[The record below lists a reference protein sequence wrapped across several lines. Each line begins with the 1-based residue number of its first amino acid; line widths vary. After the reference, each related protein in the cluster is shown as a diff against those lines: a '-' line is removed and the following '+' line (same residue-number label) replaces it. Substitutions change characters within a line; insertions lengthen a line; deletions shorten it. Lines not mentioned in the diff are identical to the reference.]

1 MISSST
7 PWVVVSAWARSTTG
21 QGKPIVSLIEAL
33 SRRGTPV
40 ELVAF
45 DVEPA
50 VAALPLVTI
59 HRSPRIRGADVVG
72 NLFLRRRGRAVAAA
86 VTQRH
91 PEAVVVVNGGNCRWA
106 DVNWVHYVHAA
117 FTPPAIDSA
126 PLVDRVKE
134 RVVGGMY
141 RRQERAAINVARLV
155 VANSEL
161 TRRDVIQR
169 LGTRPQQVRTIY
181 YGLDAKF
188 SPPSD
193 AERDAA
199 RERFHIAAD
208 RPTAVFVGGF
218 GHDGRKG
225 FDTLLD
231 AWSQLSHEPSFRGQL
246 LMAGGGR
253 AIDAVRRRIQE
264 QQLERSVQLLGFVD
278 DVAELLAAVDL
289 LVSPVRYEPYGMNVQ
304 EALGRGLPALVSAQ
318 AGIAERYPAE
328 LHDFVLSKADNVAE
342 LAVKLKAWHDDP
354 VGARTRFVSFGEE
367 IRRRSWNDMAQEFIA
382 AVEASRT

>member
-72 NLFLRRRGRAVAAA
+72 NLFLRRCGRTVAAA
-86 VTQRH
+86 ATKRNPQ
-91 PEAVVVVNGGNCRWA
+91 AVVVVNGGNCFWT

-117 FTPPAIDSA
+117 YTPAVDSA
-126 PLVDRVKE
+126 PLFDRVKE
-134 RVVGGMY
+134 RVVEAMN
-141 RRQERAAINVARLV
+141 RRQERAAVNAARIV
-155 VANSEL
+155 IVNSEL
-161 TRRDVIQR
+161 TRSDVIGK
-169 LGTRPQQVRTIY
+169 LGTEAERIRTIY

-188 SPPSD
+188 SPPTE
-193 AERDAA
+193 AERAAA
-199 RERFHIAAD
+199 RSKLRIADD

-225 FDTLLD
+225 FGTLLD
-231 AWSQLSHEPSFRGQL
+231 AWSQLRHDPSFRGEL

-253 AIDAVRRRIQE
+253 AAESVRRRVRE
-264 QQLERSVQLLGFVD
+264 QGLEQSVRLLGFVD
-278 DVAELLAAVDL
+278 NIAELLAGADL

-304 EALGRGLPALVSAQ
+304 EALGCGLPALVSAQ

-328 LHDFVLSKADNVAE
+328 LGDFILRKAEDVVELVA
-342 LAVKLKAWHDDP
+342 KLKAWHDEP
-354 VGARTRFVSFGEE
+354 RSTRIRFASFGEE
-367 IRRRSWNDMAQEFIA
+367 IRRRSWDDMAQDFIA
-382 AVEASRT
+382 AVEASRE